1 MNKDIN
7 WDNYYNGYSPFEKEE
22 IPQDCILYVDDIPDD
37 LDFFDDTN
45 YLGPKT
51 NATVTQIKS
60 YFRLNQHDNKFLL
73 NNNTVVV
80 LLDYS
85 KKIIDKWKNGRVLY
99 CYGEGLYTEAENISK
114 LSLVDKM
121 LFHSGSSGEVRI
133 YAFWKDENKN
143 YNFVNGILVLSE
155 DPYQIEDGN
164 GFRWVFPLALTSKI
178 PFRMPEKY
186 SCNFDVRKVK
196 RKTLEEDQKQDEIQL
211 LNFNS
216 DEEFDI
222 FSHKPVYKGVPQK
235 KVLLAHKGE
244 SLVRNPQV
252 SANALKIANFKCE
265 INTGHPTFIRKKQ
278 DVPYTEA
285 HHLVPLAY
293 SELFQYSLDIE
304 ENVVSLCSNCHNEI
318 HYGKNAAILIK
329 KLFDDRKE
337 LLKQAGIC
345 LSEREL
351 LSMYGVENMD
361 I

>member
-1 MNKDIN
+1 M
-7 WDNYYNGYSPFEKEE
+7 
-22 IPQDCILYVDDIPDD
+22 IP
-37 LDFFDDTN
+37 
-45 YLGPKT
+45 
-51 NATVTQIKS
+51 
-60 YFRLNQHDNKFLL
+60 
-73 NNNTVVV
+73 
-80 LLDYS
+80 
-85 KKIIDKWKNGRVLY
+85 
-99 CYGEGLYTEAENISK
+99 
-114 LSLVDKM
+114 
-121 LFHSGSSGEVRI
+121 SS
-133 YAFWKDENKN
+133 
-143 YNFVNGILVLSE
+143 
-155 DPYQIEDGN
+155 
-164 GFRWVFPLALTSKI
+164 LALIVSK
-178 PFRMPEKY
+178 RSSEKY

-345 LSEREL
+345 L
-351 LSMYGVENMD
+351 
-361 I
+361 